1 MQKLAKKFVEV
12 MRECAYIAKNGSNDF
27 HRYKYATSA
36 DVMCKVNT
44 ALTKHG
50 IASVVTPSLLSVQE
64 VTTAKGNTEHL
75 ATVEVTVTLI
85 DAESG
90 ESFAIKGL
98 GSGQD
103 AGDKSIAKAQTMALK
118 YCYMASLA
126 IATGDDPEAD
136 SKTDEAMATYTP
148 KPSVNPANT
157 QTQSTK
163 SSTSRTRTTTKLVCH
178 DCGSSISQKVAD
190 YSQSKF
196 GKFLCY
202 NCQRSQQNAA

>member
-12 MRECAYIAKNGSNDF
+12 MRECSYIAKTGSNNF
-27 HRYKYATSA
+27 HNYKYATSA
-36 DVMCKVNT
+36 DVMGKVNA

-50 IASVVTPSLLSVQE
+50 IASIVTPSLLSIQD
-64 VTTAKGNTEHL
+64 VTTAKGNTERL
-75 ATVEVTVTLI
+75 ATVEVSVTLI
-85 DAESG
+85 DSESG
-90 ESFAIKGL
+90 ESFTIKGL

-136 SKTDEAMATYTP
+136 SKTDEAMASYNPKTP
-148 KPSVNPANT
+148 IATTTTTPPSRSSNP
-157 QTQSTK
+157 
-163 SSTSRTRTTTKLVCH
+163 RTRTATKLVCH
-178 DCGSSISQKVAD
+178 DCGSNISQKVAD
-190 YSQSKF
+190 YSNSKF

-202 NCQRSQQNAA
+202 DCQHSQQNAA

>member
-12 MRECAYIAKNGSNDF
+12 MRECSYIAKTGSNNF
-27 HRYKYATSA
+27 HNYKYATSA
-36 DVMCKVNT
+36 DVIGKVNA

-50 IASVVTPSLLSVQE
+50 IASIVTPSLLSIQD
-64 VTTAKGNTEHL
+64 VTTAKGNTERL
-75 ATVEVTVTLI
+75 ATVEVCVTLI
-85 DAESG
+85 DSESG
-90 ESFAIKGL
+90 ESFTIKGL

-103 AGDKSIAKAQTMALK
+103 SGDKALAKAQTMALK

-136 SKTDEAMATYTP
+136 SKTDEAMTYSPNPSVSP
-148 KPSVNPANT
+148 KPSPAT
-157 QTQSTK
+157 KTST
-163 SSTSRTRTTTKLVCH
+163 TRTRTATKLVCH

-190 YSQSKF
+190 YSNSKF

-202 NCQRSQQNAA
+202 DCQHSQQNAA